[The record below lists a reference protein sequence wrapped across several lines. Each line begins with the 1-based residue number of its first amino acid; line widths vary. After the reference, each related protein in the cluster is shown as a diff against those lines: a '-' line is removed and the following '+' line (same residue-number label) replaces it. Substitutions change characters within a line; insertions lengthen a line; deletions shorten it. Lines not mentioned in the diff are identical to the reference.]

1 MKLEIEKNSF
11 KPMPQKST
19 NGEYLQSGYF
29 KQYVP
34 PSVCDLTPQEEKD
47 PFPITGY
54 EETALPIE
62 NPYKEAFSF
71 GTFGGLIAGLTAHFL
86 KGANITPIA
95 ILAAYLVVLSLT
107 RYKLVASI
115 IFVAVALAVFLYLPN
130 ATAYF
135 K

>member
-1 MKLEIEKNSF
+1 MKLEIENSTY

-19 NGEYLQSGYF
+19 NGEYLKSGFF

-34 PSVCDLTPQEEKD
+34 PPSDLPQEEKD
-47 PFPITGY
+47 PFPISGY

-71 GTFGGLIAGLTAHFL
+71 GTFGGLLAGLTAHFL

-95 ILAAYLVVLSLT
+95 VLAAYLVVLSLT
-107 RYKLVASI
+107 RYKLFASI
-115 IFVAVALAVFLYLPN
+115 IFVAVALATFLYLPN
-130 ATAYF
+130 AAAYF